1 MTKDICEV
9 EACLKDLYETT
20 INNYE
25 TAKAACAYYNQLVE
39 DTMTDFSVPKLKD
52 LYKAMNER
60 MELVK
65 VSLRNASEAQEGMGE
80 LTRYMECGIQA
91 PQEAIEKT
99 KEMLSVCSDKMMTA
113 CIQFQWEND
122 KALVRDR
129 QWQMVE
135 SKIDRYTEENEVILP
150 GVHYAQNKLK
160 LTGDSD
166 LLLYHTYRYKRQLED
181 ELNEAVAGLRERVNR
196 AVEDTPPNN
205 EKEQKDRNSFL
216 ESTLKEQR
224 AQMDKDFKTRAT
236 AKLDR
241 MVAEKVAAEK
251 KIFAQQ
257 RSEMAAKL
265 KILENKLA
273 AHLKAEK
280 ETKRSQELWAAAT
293 SLLAA
298 TKKGCPCIAVDK
310 ELKAIQK
317 ASGGEDKLVATV
329 MKSIPK
335 TVWNY
340 GVVPESVLKANY
352 YKMEKTALKVALV
365 EREGSP
371 LPIYFVSWIQSL
383 FLSFKVSG
391 IPQVEVDNPPKEPPE
406 DLDTF
411 DSLQRARFWIERGD
425 LATAIRYVASLEGA
439 SLVAAETW
447 LEAARDHLEIRQ
459 AAEAII
465 AHAAALGLQYI

>member
-224 AQMDKDFKTRAT
+224 AQMDKDFKTREEDLKKRNEDLLKDALRKQLQRHQETLDKKLAQREEEAT

-273 AHLKAEK
+273 
-280 ETKRSQELWAAAT
+280 
-293 SLLAA
+293 
-298 TKKGCPCIAVDK
+298 
-310 ELKAIQK
+310 
-317 ASGGEDKLVATV
+317 GGEDKLVATV

>member
-224 AQMDKDFKTRAT
+224 AQMDKDFKTREEDLKKRNEDLLKDALRKQLQRHQETLDKKLAQREEEAT

-383 FLSFKVSG
+383 FLSFKL
-391 IPQVEVDNPPKEPPE
+391 
-406 DLDTF
+406 LD
-411 DSLQRARFWIERGD
+411 RAR
-425 LATAIRYVASLEGA
+425 
-439 SLVAAETW
+439 
-447 LEAARDHLEIRQ
+447 
-459 AAEAII
+459 
-465 AHAAALGLQYI
+465 